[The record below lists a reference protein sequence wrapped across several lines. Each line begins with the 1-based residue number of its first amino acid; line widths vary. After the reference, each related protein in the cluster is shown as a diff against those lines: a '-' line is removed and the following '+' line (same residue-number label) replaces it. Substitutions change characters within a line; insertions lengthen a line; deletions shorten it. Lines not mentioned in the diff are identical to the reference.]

1 MTNYSSSRNGLFL
14 IELIISIFF
23 FIISCAVAVQIFAK
37 SYSISQEAVICS
49 NTVLYTQNIAELFL
63 GSGGN
68 FDAVAQAYA
77 NVSVRRD
84 TDDSSLLLLFDKDW
98 SCTDNEGLAAYA
110 VYAEGYYRSP
120 FSYIDIYVYEYKA
133 LYTEN
138 YINKQTV
145 KKYKNN
151 FEFSRQ

>member
-1 MTNYSSSRNGLFL
+1 MPNYNSSRNGLFL

-23 FIISCAVAVQIFAK
+23 FIISCAAAVQIFAK
-37 SYSISQEAVICS
+37 SYSVSQEAVTCS

-68 FDAVAQAYA
+68 FDAISEAY
-77 NVSVRRD
+77 SEIKCH
-84 TDDSSLLLLFDKDW
+84 TDSSHLLLLFDRDW
-98 SCTDNEGLAAYA
+98 HCTGNDELADYA
-110 VYAEGYYRSP
+110 VYAESYFCKP
-120 FSYIDIYVYEYKA
+120 FSCIDIYVYEYEK

-145 KKYKNN
+145 KKYVCPYYDK
-151 FEFSRQ
+151 